1 MATSAS
7 ETSKDGNVG
16 IGTIVKMKG
25 KEIETLID
33 RHAESCEKLGINPK
47 TGEPKPTPRGWA
59 YAETSVEGNPVLP
72 ANFPTPHTP

>member
-16 IGTIVKMKG
+16 IGTIVKMR
-25 KEIETLID
+25 KEIELEMD
-33 RHAESCEKLGINPK
+33 KHLASCEKLGIDPK
-47 TGEPKPTPRGWA
+47 TGEPKPAPRGWA
-59 YAETSVEGNPVLP
+59 YAETSVKGNPVLP

>member
-7 ETSKDGNVG
+7 GTPKDGNVG

-33 RHAESCEKLGINPK
+33 RHAESCEKLGIDPK
-47 TGEPKPTPRGWA
+47 TDEPKPAPRGWA
-59 YAETSVEGNPVLP
+59 YAETSVKGNPVLP
-72 ANFPTPHTP
+72 SNFPTPHTP

>member
-33 RHAESCEKLGINPK
+33 RRDESCEKRGINPK

-59 YAETSVEGNPVLP
+59 YAETSVEDNPVLP